1 MDPKLETEKKFDKLR
16 IPAKGEYS
24 EVARQQRLAFLRKRS
39 GLALDGVERCSYEPE
54 TLKNNIESLVG
65 SVEVPLAVVGPVR
78 VRGAYVDD
86 TVYVPCATTEG
97 ALVASLNRGATAL
110 TRAGGVT
117 AWAISQRVLRA
128 PYFEFFDLVAAQ
140 RFCQWVGDNEA
151 EIREQALKPSSHAEL
166 VSLEPTPIG
175 RCVHLTFAYRSG
187 DASGQNMVTACTWT
201 ACNWIREALA
211 VSKDMPLAGF
221 AIEAGLSGDKRVTGQ
236 TFTRGRGTRVTAECT
251 LPAEVV
257 RDVLKVE
264 PSALDRYFRL
274 ISASEAAAGSV
285 GCCLNIANSI
295 AAVFV
300 ATGQDIACVHE
311 SSIGVF
317 YLELQGD
324 DSIYASITLPCLVV
338 GTVGGGT
345 GVPQQR
351 ECLELM
357 GCAGSG
363 KAMRF
368 AECIAAYCMGLELST
383 MAAMAS
389 DQFAQAH
396 ERMGRNRP
404 A

>member
-1 MDPKLETEKKFDKLR
+1 MDSKIDTEKKFDSMR

-24 EVARQQRLAFLRKRS
+24 EVARQQRLEFLRERS
-39 GLALDGVERCSYEPE
+39 GLALDGLGRCSYEPE
-54 TLKNNIESLVG
+54 SLKNNIESMIG
-65 SVEVPLAVVGPVR
+65 SVEVPLAVVGPIRIKGVNM
-78 VRGAYVDD
+78 DD
-86 TVYVPCATTEG
+86 TVYIPCATTEG

-117 AWAISQRVLRA
+117 AWAVSQRVLRA

-140 RFCQWVGDNEA
+140 RFCRWVRENEN
-151 EIREQALKPSSHAEL
+151 EIREWALRASSHAEL
-166 VSLEPTPIG
+166 ESLEATPIG
-175 RCVHLTFAYRSG
+175 RCVHLTFGYRSG
-187 DASGQNMVTACTWT
+187 DASGQNMVTACTWS
-201 ACNWIREALA
+201 ACNWIREVLA
-211 VSKDMPLAGF
+211 ASEDMPLADF
-221 AIEAGLSGDKRVTGQ
+221 ALEGGLSGDKRVTGQ
-236 TFTRGRGTRVTAECT
+236 TFTRGRGTRVTAECV
-251 LPAEVV
+251 LPADVV

-264 PSALDRYFRL
+264 PSALVHYFHQL
-274 ISASEAAAGSV
+274 SASESTAGSV
-285 GCCLNIANSI
+285 GCCLNIANPV

-300 ATGQDIACVHE
+300 ATGQDVACVHE
-311 SSIGVF
+311 SSSGVF

-324 DSIYASITLPCLVV
+324 GSVYASITLPCLVV

-351 ECLELM
+351 ECLQLM

-368 AECIAAYCMGLELST
+368 AECIAAFCMGLELST
-383 MAAMAS
+383 MSAMAS

>member
-1 MDPKLETEKKFDKLR
+1 MDYEVAVARELDGLR

-24 EVARQQRLAFLRKRS
+24 EVARQQRLGFLREKS
-39 GLALDGVERCSYEPE
+39 GLALEGVGSCSYTPE
-54 TLKNNIESLVG
+54 ALKNNIESLVG
-65 SVEVPLAVVGPVR
+65 TVEVPLAVVGPVR
-78 VRGAYVDD
+78 VKGVHVDD

-110 TRAGGVT
+110 FRAGGVT
-117 AWAISQRVLRA
+117 AWAVSQRVLRA
-128 PYFEFFDLVAAQ
+128 PYFEFFDLSAAQ

-151 EIREQALKPSSHAEL
+151 EVRNRVLRASDHAEL
-166 VSLEPTPIG
+166 LSLEPVVIG
-175 RCVHLTFAYRSG
+175 RCVHLTFEYRSG
-187 DASGQNMVTACTWT
+187 DASGQNMVTACTWS

-211 VSKDMPLAGF
+211 LSGDMPLADF

-236 TFTRGRGTRVTAECT
+236 TFTRGRGTRVTAECV
-251 LPAEVV
+251 LPADVV

-264 PSALDRYFRL
+264 PSALVHYFHQL
-274 ISASEAAAGSV
+274 SASESAAGSV
-285 GCCLNIANSI
+285 GCCLNIANPI

-311 SSIGVF
+311 SSAGVF
-317 YLELQGD
+317 YLELQQDGN
-324 DSIYASITLPCLVV
+324 IYASITLPCLVV

-351 ECLELM
+351 ECLQLM

-368 AECIAAYCMGLELST
+368 AECIAACCMGLELST
-383 MAAMAS
+383 MSAVAS